1 MQKLLSEQFS
11 NNNSEFARA
20 VGVAVSSLNRWI
32 IGEAEPSRRN
42 LIKIAEATGVSL
54 QWLATGLENATAS
67 TVQEPVAQYA
77 ARTSQHEE
85 VVVNKE
91 KFQEAIETLEE
102 VLVMTNKDM
111 DAKGRAAMIWSI
123 YELLTQTES
132 EKEKC

>member
-1 MQKLLSEQFS
+1 M
-11 NNNSEFARA
+11 
-20 VGVAVSSLNRWI
+20 
-32 IGEAEPSRRN
+32 
-42 LIKIAEATGVSL
+42 IKIAEATGVSL

-77 ARTSQHEE
+77 ARTPQHEE